1 MYDALKAH
9 FKSKKKKAIANLTIY
24 LQSPVG
30 VGEHSDIV
38 NEMVKLTKKIA
49 DAQGCI
55 ESLENT
61 FEVSDES
68 HETEIHKNTND

>member
-1 MYDALKAH
+1 MYDALKSH
-9 FKSKKKKAIANLTIY
+9 FKSKEKSAIANLTVY

-30 VGEHSDIV
+30 VGEHGNIV

-55 ESLENT
+55 EALENT
-61 FEVSDES
+61 FQVTDEFNKNKDNMESDE
-68 HETEIHKNTND
+68 